1 VAEVVGH
8 CGLASDSCGWEELL
22 APGFDDLDEAG
33 KSLLLGMGWAQEWTA
48 HWKYDDGPAA
58 CPVRDLAAMPL
69 QGARPVRRFS
79 WSTSQRHRP
88 GLQYMVSTGRH
99 HGFESHAE
107 QELLLA
113 LDFAGNLEDVLS
125 QPFRLDF
132 TAAGG
137 PGRHTPDFLAVTRD
151 GVWLIDVRPG
161 ARIEDDDRV
170 RFAAA
175 AEAALSC
182 GWRYAVAAGWLP
194 NVQATLD
201 TVSAQRRPLT
211 DPLGLQPVLLAA
223 AEGGPVRFGELA
235 EHGGIP
241 AAARAQALHLIWERR
256 LGIDLAVPLGDRS
269 LVHAGRQ
276 PG

>member
-8 CGLASDSCGWEELL
+8 CGLASDRCGWEELL
-22 APGFDDLDEAG
+22 ALGFDDLEEAG
-33 KSLLLGMGWAQEWTA
+33 RSLLLGPDWSREWTA
-48 HWKYDDGPAA
+48 HWKYEDGPAA
-58 CPVRDLAAMPL
+58 CPVRDLAVMPL

-125 QPFRLDF
+125 QPFRLEF

-161 ARIEDDDRV
+161 ARI
-170 RFAAA
+170 

-182 GWRYAVAAGWLP
+182 GWRYVVAAGWLP

-211 DPLGLQPVLLAA
+211 DPLRLQPVLLAA
-223 AEGGPVRFGELA
+223 AEAGPVRFGELV

-256 LGIDLAVPLGDRS
+256 LGIDLSVPLGDAS
-269 LVHAGRQ
+269 LVHAGRCR
-276 PG
+276 

>member
-1 VAEVVGH
+1 LE
-8 CGLASDSCGWEELL
+8 
-22 APGFDDLDEAG
+22 EAG
-33 KSLLLGMGWAQEWTA
+33 KSLVLGPGWAREWTA

-79 WSTSQRHRP
+79 WNTSQRHRP

-113 LDFAGNLEDVLS
+113 LDFAGNLVDVLS
-125 QPFRLDF
+125 QPFRLVF
-132 TAAGG
+132 TAAGR
-137 PGRHTPDFLAVTRD
+137 PGQHTPDFLAVTRD

-161 ARIEDDDRV
+161 ARIGVEDRV

-194 NVQATLD
+194 NVRVTLD
-201 TVSAQRRPLT
+201 TLSAQRRPLT
-211 DPLGLQPVLLAA
+211 DPLHLQPVLLAA
-223 AEGGPVRFGELA
+223 AEAGPVRFGDLVG
-235 EHGGIP
+235 HGGIP

-256 LGIDLAVPLGDRS
+256 LGIDLSVPLGDAS
-269 LVHAGRQ
+269 VVHSGTGRR
-276 PG
+276 

>member
-1 VAEVVGH
+1 MAEVVGQ
-8 CGLASDSCGWEELL
+8 CGLASDRCGWEELL
-22 APGFDDLDEAG
+22 APGFDDLEEAG
-33 KSLLLGMGWAQEWTA
+33 KSLVLGPGWAREWTA
-48 HWKYDDGPAA
+48 HWKYGDGPAA

-69 QGARPVRRFS
+69 LGARPVRRFS
-79 WSTSQRHRP
+79 WSTAQRHRP

-113 LDFAGNLEDVLS
+113 LDFAGNLVDVLS
-125 QPFRLDF
+125 QPFRLVF
-132 TAAGG
+132 TAAGR
-137 PGRHTPDFLAVTRD
+137 PGQHTPDFLAVTRD

-161 ARIEDDDRV
+161 ARIGEEDRV

-194 NVQATLD
+194 NVRVTLD
-201 TVSAQRRPLT
+201 TLSAQRRPLT
-211 DPLGLQPVLLAA
+211 DPLRLQPVLLAA
-223 AEGGPVRFGELA
+223 AEAGPVRFGDLVG
-235 EHGGIP
+235 HGGIP

-256 LGIDLAVPLGDRS
+256 LGIDLSVPLGDAS
-269 LVHAGRQ
+269 VVHSGTGRR
-276 PG
+276 

>member
-1 VAEVVGH
+1 MHLISSRSGSAE
-8 CGLASDSCGWEELL
+8 LANNCRWNSCTWASPAGVL
-22 APGFDDLDEAG
+22 ARACSAG
-33 KSLLLGMGWAQEWTA
+33 DKAPWSVMTSVSSLRTTVTES
-48 HWKYDDGPAA
+48 
-58 CPVRDLAAMPL
+58 
-69 QGARPVRRFS
+69 GARPVRRFS
-79 WSTSQRHRP
+79 WRTSQRHRP
-88 GLQYMVSTGRH
+88 GLEYMVTTGRH
-99 HGFESHAE
+99 HGFESPAE

-125 QPFRLDF
+125 QPFRLAF

-137 PGRHTPDFLAVTRD
+137 PGQHTPDFLAVTRGD
-151 GVWLIDVRPG
+151 VWLIDVRPG
-161 ARIEDDDRV
+161 ARIEQEDRV

-175 AEAALSC
+175 AEVALSC

-201 TVSAQRRPLT
+201 TISAQRRPLT

-223 AEGGPVRFGELA
+223 AEGGPVRFGELV
-235 EHGGIP
+235 EYGGVP

-269 LVHAGRQ
+269 LVHARWCR
-276 PG
+276 

>member
-1 VAEVVGH
+1 V
-8 CGLASDSCGWEELL
+8 
-22 APGFDDLDEAG
+22 
-33 KSLLLGMGWAQEWTA
+33 LLLGPGWAGEWTA

-113 LDFAGNLEDVLS
+113 LDFAGHLEDVLS
-125 QPFRLDF
+125 QPFRLVF
-132 TAAGG
+132 ATARG
-137 PGRHTPDFLAVTRD
+137 PGQHTPDFLAVTR
-151 GVWLIDVRPG
+151 GGTWLIDVRPG
-161 ARIEDDDRV
+161 ARIEEEDRV

-201 TVSAQRRPLT
+201 TLSARRRPLT
-211 DPLGLQPVLLAA
+211 DPLHLQPVLLAA
-223 AEGGPVRFGELA
+223 AEGGPVRFGELV
-235 EHGGIP
+235 EHCGIP
-241 AAARAQALHLIWERR
+241 AAARAQALHLIWGRQ
-256 LGIDLAVPLGDRS
+256 LGIDLAVPLGDASMVR
-269 LVHAGRQ
+269 AGRSWQ
-276 PG
+276 